1 MKDFSIFETLCNK
14 RGPLKEWMGL
24 RRIRTIN
31 FWNYLTWKGHNP
43 VNFPVKTVK
52 LDILNGYLDMYDEHN
67 HKIPSDVANTLY
79 NDVYDMTMEIFK
91 NEKLIPYKQRKN
103 IVVKINR

>member
-1 MKDFSIFETLCNK
+1 MIDFKTFDALCSK
-14 RGPLKEWMGL
+14 RGTLKEWMGL

-31 FWNYLTWKGHNP
+31 YWNYLTWKGFSP
-43 VNFPVKTVK
+43 ENFPVKTIK
-52 LDILNGYLDMYDEHN
+52 LDILNGYLNMFDKHN
-67 HKIPSDVANTLY
+67 NKIPNDVANNYYEQIY
-79 NDVYDMTMEIFK
+79 NVTMEIFK